1 MAERLVVVLVEVRRL
16 LVDGEIV
23 LLGDRLDVRHNC
35 GESDAIIV
43 RDMLRA
49 ARVELE
55 QEERTEKQPTLT
67 PPL

>member
-23 LLGDRLDVRHNC
+23 FLGDRLDVRHNC

-55 QEERTEKQPTLT
+55 EERTEKQPTLT